1 MGREGD
7 GKRGRWE
14 ERETGWRRFAIGAR
28 DAENDG
34 LEDGHG
40 LQIRAS
46 WGDGKRGRWEERETG
61 WRRFAIGARDAESD
75 GLEDGHGLQ
84 IRAIDVCG
92 SRITNPRHRCVR
104 VTDCKSAPAM

>member
-1 MGREGD
+1 MVTDYKSAPAGEMGREGEGEMGRRGDGEMGREGD
-7 GKRGRWE
+7 GE
-14 ERETGWRRFAIGAR
+14 
-28 DAENDG
+28 
-34 LEDGHG
+34 
-40 LQIRAS
+40 
-46 WGDGKRGRWEERETG
+46 RGRWEERETG